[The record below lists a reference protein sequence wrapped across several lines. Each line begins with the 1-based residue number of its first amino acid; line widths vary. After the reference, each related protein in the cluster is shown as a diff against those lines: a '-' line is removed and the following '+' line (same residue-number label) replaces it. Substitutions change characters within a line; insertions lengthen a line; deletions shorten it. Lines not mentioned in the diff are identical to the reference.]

1 MTKYCS
7 RCHRCLPLT
16 AFGRHRGRWDG
27 RQGWCREC
35 ANLDQRRRYARRH
48 GYGWVE
54 REGRLL
60 RPWPPAE
67 RAG

>member
-16 AFGRHRGRWDG
+16 AFARNRHRWDG
-27 RQGWCREC
+27 RQGWCKPC
-35 ANLDQRRRYARRH
+35 ANLDQRRRYALRH

-54 REGRLL
+54 RAQRALV
-60 RPWPPAE
+60 WPPAE
-67 RAG
+67 RGG